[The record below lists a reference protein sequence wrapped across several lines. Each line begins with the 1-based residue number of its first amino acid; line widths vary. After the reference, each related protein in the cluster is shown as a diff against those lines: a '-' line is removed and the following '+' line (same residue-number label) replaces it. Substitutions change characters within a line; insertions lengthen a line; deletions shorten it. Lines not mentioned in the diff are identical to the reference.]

1 MTAVSII
8 IPAYNE
14 EAAIRTVVDRI
25 RETMR
30 ASHIQHEIIV
40 VVDGATDATADEATT
55 IADQVIVHPQNL
67 GYGQSLKTGITA
79 ATNDLIAITDADG
92 TYPVERLPDMIG
104 LADKFHMVVGAR
116 TGKFYQGNMIK
127 RYARVAFRMLSEFAA
142 GRKIPDINSGLRI
155 FRRSQIMPFFP
166 IISAGFSFTTTS
178 TLAYMLNG
186 LFVHYTPIE
195 YHKRAGRSKVRHVRD
210 SLRAAQIIVEAILRC
225 NPIKI
230 FLLMAMPFVML
241 SFLLTVASVLTLN
254 WICAFAAI
262 VALATATIVLGF
274 GFAAVAIKPIQP
286 TLDPMAVNTT
296 SDIAWDSEMVDTHKR
311 LPR

>member
-116 TGKFYQGNMIK
+116 TGKFYQGNIIK
-127 RYARVAFRMLSEFAA
+127 RYARVVFRMLSEFAA

-186 LFVHYTPIE
+186 LFVHYTPIK
-195 YHKRAGRSKVRHVRD
+195 YHKRAGRSKVRHIRD

-230 FLLMAMPFVML
+230 FLLMSIPFVIL
-241 SFLLTVASVLTLN
+241 SFILTLTSVLTLN
-254 WICAFAAI
+254 LICMFAAI
-262 VALATATIVLGF
+262 VALATAAIVLGL
-274 GFAAVAIKPIQP
+274 GFATAAIKPTQP
-286 TLDPMAVNTT
+286 AVNPMST
-296 SDIAWDSEMVDTHKR
+296 SATNDIDWESETPGISKR

>member
-116 TGKFYQGNMIK
+116 TGKFYQGNIIK
-127 RYARVAFRMLSEFAA
+127 RYARVVFRMLSEFAA

-186 LFVHYTPIE
+186 LFVHYTPIK
-195 YHKRAGRSKVRHVRD
+195 YHKRAGRSKVRHIRD
-210 SLRAAQIIVEAILRC
+210 SLRAAQIIVEAILRW

-230 FLLMAMPFVML
+230 FLLMSIPFVIL
-241 SFLLTVASVLTLN
+241 SFILTLTSVLTLN
-254 WICAFAAI
+254 LICMFAAI
-262 VALATATIVLGF
+262 VALATAAIVLGL
-274 GFAAVAIKPIQP
+274 GFATAAIKPAQP
-286 TLDPMAVNTT
+286 AVNPMST
-296 SDIAWDSEMVDTHKR
+296 SATNDIDWESETPGISKR